1 MAEMGNAERIG
12 FFCSV
17 IGIPILELVLLFI
30 RGHHAQVLENSA
42 KPFIEFVELGKHI
55 VLTAFEISKQQPGF
69 GLCNLLLFC

>member
-1 MAEMGNAERIG
+1 MAELGNAERIG

-17 IGIPILELVLLFI
+17 ILELVLLFI

-42 KPFIEFVELGKHI
+42 KSFIELVELGQHV
-55 VLTAFEISKQQPGF
+55 VLTAFEISKQQPCF